1 MMPAWLG
8 VLLPLIGW
16 PGPATAKIQRAEVHV
31 ACAANFANVQA
42 RLSEVFTRGSG
53 HTVVVSTGSSGQ
65 LYAQIRN
72 GAPFDVFLSADSERP
87 ARLEQDSF
95 AVARS
100 RFVYALGRLALYG
113 PGLDSVR
120 AGGVDLRDARY
131 RTIAIA
137 NPATA
142 PYGDA
147 ALQVI
152 ARLGLRDRVTDRLIR
167 GESIAQTFQFV
178 ESRAAVLGFVAY
190 SQVRSKP
197 ARTFWLVPLD
207 YHDPISQEA
216 VLLRRGESNPAARA
230 YVEFLK
236 GEVASRVIASFGYAT
251 P

>member
-1 MMPAWLG
+1 MPAWFG
-8 VLLPLIGW
+8 VVLLLVASAD
-16 PGPATAKIQRAEVHV
+16 PAPAEVQRAEVHV
-31 ACAANFANVQA
+31 ACAANFADVQA

-53 HTVVVSTGSSGQ
+53 HTVIVSTGSSGQ

-87 ARLEQDSF
+87 ARLEEDGF
-95 AVARS
+95 AVVRS

-120 AGGVDLRDARY
+120 AGGVDLRDPGHGP
-131 RTIAIA
+131 IAIA
-137 NPATA
+137 NPVAA
-142 PYGDA
+142 PYGAA

-152 ARLGLRDRVTDRLIR
+152 ARLGLRGRMTDRLIR

-190 SQVRSKP
+190 SQVRSRP
-197 ARTFWLVPLD
+197 ARTFWLVPQD
-207 YHDPISQEA
+207 YYDPISQEA

-230 YVEFLK
+230 YLEFLK
-236 GEVASRVIASFGYAT
+236 GEVARRVIASFGYAT